1 MIAPRATP
9 NTVPTRH
16 RPAERLRACRSAV
29 VIVFSLA
36 CAAAFGVA
44 AAEGRSNA
52 APESRAG
59 RADPGAVEDADEVE
73 EVEEVEE
80 VVAVTGAATTAASSR
95 WDAALQLVGRLHPLA
110 VHFPIAWLVLLLL
123 GEALALR
130 RRAGEAA
137 AWPCSGL
144 ALLVLS
150 VLSAVPAVVTGLI
163 RAATLGAGADVAA
176 VTSHRNVALAAV
188 TAAGVALV
196 LRGWYRRA
204 PLKGVKGAYLVSLGA
219 AVILV
224 GVAGHLGGELVFGR
238 DYLPF

>member
-9 NTVPTRH
+9 NTDPTRH
-16 RPAERLRACRSAV
+16 RPAQRLRACRSAV

-59 RADPGAVEDADEVE
+59 RADPAAVEDVE